1 MVEAASSAGLSVVTG
16 HDATMKK
23 PVQFDRKPSSTEIQ
37 GLLKLLQ
44 SGQLVQAE
52 AAARKGLAGHPQ
64 ALVFHNVLGSALAG
78 QRKWADAVESFKQV
92 VSIAPQSME
101 AHSQLGM
108 LYSQL
113 GRREEAVAS
122 YRKAVA
128 LKPDFAELH
137 CNLGILLGLLGRH
150 AEAADSYAQAVAV
163 KPALAVAHY
172 NRGTSLQ
179 ALGRLGEAAQSYRQV
194 LTLQPG
200 NAEAHSNLGVVL
212 QAQGELDAAIASY
225 CAALAIQPDA
235 RVHFNLGTAYRN
247 QGRLTAA
254 AASFGSAL
262 ALAPVYPDAL
272 NNLGEVLRDQGRI
285 GDAVASFERAL
296 AQAPDTAEASYNL
309 AVLLV
314 DSGRPGEAI
323 AYFET
328 SRLRD
333 WEQRVLHCL
342 YKSERYAAFKA
353 GLDRLLATQSAHA
366 SPLLATLSAHHAAN
380 FGVAD
385 GCDFCRQPLDFVFHE
400 RIDALA
406 STSSALRDQLLI
418 DIGSAEIA
426 ARKQGRLHHGTQ
438 SSGNLFKRP
447 EASFRALAGL
457 IAGQVE
463 RYRQQ
468 HAGSDAVFM
477 RAFPSTVEFS
487 SSWYVKMQTGG
498 HLTSHIHETGWLSG
512 VVYLA
517 IPPRAAG
524 SDDGSIEFS
533 THGDDYPRRHA
544 DFPVRTVAPAVG
556 DIVLFP
562 SSLFHRT
569 LPFSTPE
576 ERICIA
582 FDIGPAAGA

>member
-1 MVEAASSAGLSVVTG
+1 
-16 HDATMKK
+16 MKK
-23 PVQFDRKPSSTEIQ
+23 PVQFDRQPGPAEVQ
-37 GLLKLLQ
+37 PLLKLLQ
-44 SGQLVQAE
+44 SGHLAQAE

-78 QRKWADAVESFKQV
+78 QRKWAEAIDSFRHV
-92 VSIAPQSME
+92 AAIAPQSME
-101 AHSQLGM
+101 THSQLGM

-137 CNLGILLGLLGRH
+137 CNLGILLGQLGRH
-150 AEAADSYAQAVAV
+150 TEAADSYAQAVAV
-163 KPALAVAHY
+163 KPTLAVAHY
-172 NRGTSLQ
+172 NRGTALQ
-179 ALGRLGEAAQSYRQV
+179 ALGRLGEAVQSYRQV
-194 LTLQPG
+194 LALQPG
-200 NAEAHSNLGVVL
+200 SAEAHSNLGAVL

-225 CAALAIQPDA
+225 RAALAIQPDA

-247 QGRLTAA
+247 QGRLATA
-254 AASFGSAL
+254 AASFESAL

-272 NNLGEVLRDQGRI
+272 NNLGEVLRDLGRI
-285 GDAVASFERAL
+285 DDAVASFERAL

-314 DSGRPGEAI
+314 DSGRLDQAI

-328 SRLRD
+328 SRIRD
-333 WEQRVLHCL
+333 WQQRVLHCL
-342 YKSERYAAFKA
+342 YKSERYDAFKT
-353 GLDRLLATQSAHA
+353 GLDRLLATPTAHA
-366 SPLLATLSAHHAAN
+366 SPLLATLSAHHAFN

-385 GCDFCRQPLDFVFHE
+385 GCDFCRQPLDFVFHG

-406 STSSALRDQLLI
+406 SIGNGLREQLLI
-418 DIGSAEIA
+418 DIDSAEIA
-426 ARKQGRLHHGTQ
+426 ARQQGRLYNGTQ

-457 IAGQVE
+457 IAEQIE

-468 HAGSDAVFM
+468 HAGAEAVFM
-477 RAFPSTVEFS
+477 RAFPSTVQFS

-533 THGDDYPRRHA
+533 THGDGYPQRRS
-544 DFPVRTVAPAVG
+544 DFPVQVVAPAVG

-569 LPFSTPE
+569 LPFSAAE

-582 FDIGPAAGA
+582 FDIGPAVGA